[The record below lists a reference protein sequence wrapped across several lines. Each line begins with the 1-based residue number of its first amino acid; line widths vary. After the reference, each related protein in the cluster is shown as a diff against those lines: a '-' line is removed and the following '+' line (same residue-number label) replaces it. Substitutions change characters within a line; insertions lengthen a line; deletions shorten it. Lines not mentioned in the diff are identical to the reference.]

1 MPTPLK
7 PVFLVADSQP
17 LFATDH
23 ARPISQRIRDAAER
37 EQPTAAYIGASNG
50 DDPAFFGIFEAA
62 MDLVGAGDRRMV
74 RAGFAPDDVAFL
86 ESADIILLA
95 GGDPALGWRA
105 MEVGGVV
112 QLIRERYCAGAVLIG
127 VSAGAVLLGEK
138 GWQADDDGRSE
149 LFDAFRLIPA
159 IIDAHDEA
167 HGWDRL
173 RRAVTASGH
182 PGIGLP
188 FGSGLVCHPDM
199 TLEPVRRPV
208 VQYRAAHDEVPDL
221 LVPDEARSRLA

>member
-1 MPTPLK
+1 MSTPLK
-7 PVFLVADSQP
+7 PVFLVADSRL
-17 LFATDH
+17 LFSTDH
-23 ARPISQRIRDAAER
+23 ARPISQRIRDAVER

-50 DDPAFFGIFEAA
+50 DDPAFFGVFEAA
-62 MDLVGAGDRRMV
+62 MDLVGAGDRRIV
-74 RAGFAPDDVAFL
+74 RADFARDDVSFL

-105 MEVGGVV
+105 MEMGGVV
-112 QLIRERYCAGAVLIG
+112 QSIRDRYRAGAVLIG

-138 GWQADDDGRSE
+138 GWRAGDDGRFE
-149 LFDAFRLIPA
+149 LFDAFRLIPT

-167 HGWDRL
+167 RGWDRL
-173 RRAVTASGH
+173 KRAVAASGRS
-182 PGIGLP
+182 GIGLP

-208 VQYRAAHDEVPDL
+208 VQFHPEPDGDL
-221 LVPDEARSRLA
+221 GSPPPSA